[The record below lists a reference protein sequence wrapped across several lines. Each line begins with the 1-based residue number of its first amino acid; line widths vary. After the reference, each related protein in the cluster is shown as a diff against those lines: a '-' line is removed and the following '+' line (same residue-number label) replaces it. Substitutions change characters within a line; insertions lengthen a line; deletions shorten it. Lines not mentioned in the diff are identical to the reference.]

1 MRKQILVVMA
11 SFMMMSSAFPT
22 YAATVVAGGATTS
35 QEASASAQEAST
47 TQDSSS
53 DGINWII
60 PRDGY
65 KRAEHGGY
73 DWWEAEAAAQ
83 AQKWAEDNKGDIPSI
98 ADEKTRYEAVVNKV
112 CDFLTY
118 DTTLDYGHVHVAYSI
133 RDGKGVC
140 SDYTILGKAL
150 CDAVGINARISVGAN
165 TSVGLDHNMLKPVI
179 NGKEYYSDLSA
190 HDTNGTSIFAEVAP
204 SWYNET
210 YVGDSLMN
218 IIPHSGDAWK
228 SDSLDVA
235 QLKATDG
242 AVAVSDGKGG
252 FVYLTKEDNAKIDAA
267 FADNDMETILAIYA
281 KYGL

>member
-1 MRKQILVVMA
+1 MKKQILVVMA

-35 QEASASAQEAST
+35 QDAST
-47 TQDSSS
+47 TQNESS

-65 KRAEHGGY
+65 SRGAHDGY
-73 DWWEAEAAAQ
+73 DWWQAEAAAQ

-98 ADEKTRYEAVVNKV
+98 ADEKARYEAVANKV

-118 DTTLDYGHVHVAYSI
+118 DTTLDYGHVHIAYSI

-165 TSVGLDHNMLKPVI
+165 TSAGLDHNMLKPVI

-190 HDTNGTSIFAEVAP
+190 HDTNGTSILAEVTP
-204 SWYNET
+204 GWYNET

-218 IIPHSGDAWK
+218 IIPHSGDAWE
-228 SDSLDVA
+228 SDSIDVA
-235 QLKATDG
+235 QVDASKRGEVVLCSSAGNIYYGSREDAEALNRAIENDDDAT
-242 AVAVSDGKGG
+242 V
-252 FVYLTKEDNAKIDAA
+252 
-267 FADNDMETILAIYA
+267 FAIFD
-281 KYGL
+281 KYGIPYVK